1 VKLGVVFPQTEIGP
15 SPAGVRR
22 YAEHVEEAGFDHIAT
37 YDHVLGASSDRP
49 NWAGYY
55 DLEDQF
61 HEVMVMFGYMAAI
74 TSRVELATEIL
85 VLPQRQAAL
94 VAKQAA
100 EVDLL
105 SGGRLRLG
113 VGIGWNAVEYEAL
126 GMNFHDRGRRI
137 EEQVALM
144 RELWTKPVVEFQ
156 GGHHVVD
163 RAGLNPFPDR
173 RIPIWLGTTADAG
186 LRRAARIADGWQ
198 SELELGPQLERNLQ
212 ALRGYLR
219 ENGRDEST
227 FGISGEVGAPSADD
241 VDQAVA
247 EITAWA
253 ALGATHVSLTT
264 MGYGFTTLHDH
275 LGALT
280 AVKRAWDRRKVDRG

>member
-15 SPAGVRR
+15 SAAAVRR
-22 YAEHVEEAGFDHIAT
+22 YAETVEALGFDHLAT
-37 YDHVLGASSDRP
+37 YDHVLGASADRP
-49 NWAGYY
+49 NWTGYY

-74 TSRVELATEIL
+74 TSRIELATEVL

-113 VGIGWNAVEYEAL
+113 VGIGWNAIEYEAL
-126 GMNFHDRGRRI
+126 GMEFHDRGRRI
-137 EEQVALM
+137 EEQVALI
-144 RELWTKPVVEFQ
+144 RELWAKPEVDFH
-156 GGHHVVD
+156 GDHHTVS
-163 RAGLNPFPDR
+163 RAGLNPFPAR
-173 RIPIWLGTTADAG
+173 RIPIWVGATADVG

-198 SELELGPQLERNLQ
+198 SELGLGPQLEQNLQ

-219 ENGRDEST
+219 EQGRDEAT
-227 FGISGEVGAPSADD
+227 FGISGEVGAPGAG
-241 VDQAVA
+241 VEQPVE
-247 EITAWA
+247 EIAAWA

-264 MGYGFTTLHDH
+264 MGYGFSTLDDH

-280 AVKRAWDRRKVDRG
+280 AVKRAWDRRSA